1 MRALRG
7 LCEWVLRVCMCVV
20 CIVCVVCVLCVLSVM
35 CVFCVLWFVC
45 YVCVCVPQA
54 ALCMSVRSVIITC
67 LRGRLVVFSVR
78 LLSLGWGVNCESYNL
93 ESYVIF

>member
-1 MRALRG
+1 M
-7 LCEWVLRVCMCVV
+7 CCVRVVRVV
-20 CIVCVVCVLCVLSVM
+20 CDVCVLCVV
-35 CVFCVLWFVC
+35 VC
-45 YVCVCVPQA
+45 MLRVCVCVPQA